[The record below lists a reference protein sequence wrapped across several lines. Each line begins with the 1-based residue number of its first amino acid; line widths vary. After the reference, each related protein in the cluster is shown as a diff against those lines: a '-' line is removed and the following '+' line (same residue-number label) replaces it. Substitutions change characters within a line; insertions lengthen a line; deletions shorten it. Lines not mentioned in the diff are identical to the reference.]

1 MKFIRYMLPFII
13 LAFLSCILAAG
24 QLLSYPT
31 QGERIASRA
40 LEYLDVPYVLSR
52 KDPKAFDCSGFL
64 VYLFE
69 EEGIE
74 LPHSAE
80 LIGTDKTYAFI
91 ENIRDL
97 RVGDIVCFDTIEDN
111 DPCDH
116 VGVYLGKKS
125 FVHASSTYGKVVVSR
140 ISDIYLETFTG
151 ARRIADVSLNLRE
164 RLDLFKAS
172 VRTRINNQ
180 EDIA

>member
-1 MKFIRYMLPFII
+1 MKLLRYMLPFII
-13 LAFLSCILAAG
+13 LACLFCILVTG
-24 QLLSYPT
+24 QLLSFPT

-64 VYLFE
+64 VYLFD

-80 LIGTDKTYAFI
+80 LIGTDESFAFI

-97 RVGDIVCFDTIEDN
+97 RIGDIVCFDTIEDK

-116 VGVYLGKKS
+116 VGVYLGNKS
-125 FVHASSTYGKVVVSR
+125 FVHASSTFGKVVVSR

-151 ARRIADVSLNLRE
+151 GRRIADVYLSLSE

-172 VRTRINNQ
+172 VRTRISNR
-180 EDIA
+180 EDIS